1 MNLNHSVERFIKFT
15 LDECL
20 PPILRDSKFFMWIPF
35 KIVFGNKAHYF
46 FDFKEQV
53 ASISD
58 ESISEMYSE
67 ISSVKIQDNNT
78 DLSKSM
84 IHEVYSN
91 IIGERILDVGCGN
104 GVLADQLSNKGEV
117 TACDILIDD
126 KTVKALPHIHF
137 REAAIENLPFDDGEF
152 ETVTCTHTIEHIRDV
167 SKAISELK
175 RVAGKRLIIAVPKE
189 RPYRYTFSLHVNFF
203 PFKYQLLQLLQH
215 DFANSNYLIK
225 EIDGCWYYQEDF

>member
-1 MNLNHSVERFIKFT
+1 MNLNHSLERFIKFT

-35 KIVFGNKAHYF
+35 QIVFGSKAHYF
-46 FDFKEQV
+46 LNFKEQV
-53 ASISD
+53 SSISD
-58 ESISEMYSE
+58 EEISEIYSE
-67 ISSVKIQDNNT
+67 IASVKIQDNDT
-78 DLSKSM
+78 DLSRSM

-91 IIGERILDVGCGN
+91 VIGKTVLDVGCGN
-104 GVLADQLSNKGEV
+104 GVLAEQLSKKAKV

-126 KTVKALPHIHF
+126 ETSKTLPQIHF
-137 REAAIENLPFDDGEF
+137 QKAAIEKLPFSDNEF
-152 ETVTCTHTIEHIRDV
+152 DTVTCTHTLEHIRDV
-167 SKAISELK
+167 SKAVSELK
-175 RVAGKRLIIAVPKE
+175 RVAGKRLIIAVPRE

-215 DFANSNYLIK
+215 DFSSSNFVIK

>member
-1 MNLNHSVERFIKFT
+1 MNLNHSLERLIKFT

-35 KIVFGNKAHYF
+35 KFVFGNKAHYF

-53 ASISD
+53 ASLSD
-58 ESISEMYSE
+58 ETISEIYSE
-67 ISSVKIQDNNT
+67 IGSVKIQDNNT

-91 IIGERILDVGCGN
+91 TIGESILDVGCGN
-104 GVLADQLSNKGEV
+104 GVLAEQLSKKGKV

-126 KTVKALPHIHF
+126 QTVKTLPQIEF
-137 REAAIENLPFDDGEF
+137 RKAAIEELPFSDNEF
-152 ETVTCTHTIEHIRDV
+152 NTVTCTHTLEHIRDV
-167 SKAISELK
+167 SKAVSELK
-175 RVAGKRLIIAVPKE
+175 RVAGKRLIVVVPKE

-215 DFANSNYLIK
+215 DFANSNFLIK